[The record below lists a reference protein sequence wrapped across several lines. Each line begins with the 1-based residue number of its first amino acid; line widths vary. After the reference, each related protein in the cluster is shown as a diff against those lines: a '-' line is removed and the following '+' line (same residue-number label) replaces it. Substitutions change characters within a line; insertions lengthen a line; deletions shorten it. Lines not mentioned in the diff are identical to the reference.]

1 LSNRFYRAE
10 RLKSRKTIAEL
21 FAKRQSLAAFPIRIL
36 WLEMPTDTVFGQYK
50 LPDMQE
56 KQDFFVQAGFSV
68 PKKKFKLA
76 VDRNR
81 IKRLMR
87 EAYRLHKSDFLAVAQ
102 AKNKKIACLLLYADD
117 KMPDADLVAAKI
129 SYLLRKLGQTISQ

>member
-1 LSNRFYRAE
+1 MSNRFYRAE

-21 FAKRQSLAAFPIRIL
+21 FAKRQSVAAFPIRIL
-36 WLEMPTDTVFGQYK
+36 WLEMPIDTVFGEYK
-50 LPDMQE
+50 TADKAE
-56 KQDFFVQAGFSV
+56 RSHFFVQAGFSV

-87 EAYRLHKSDFLAVAQ
+87 EAYRLHKSEFLALAE

-117 KMPDADLVAAKI
+117 KMPDADLVTAKI
-129 SYLLRKLGQTISQ
+129 SYLLRKLGQVI